1 MMVRNLLLGLAAMA
15 VVGSAG
21 AQTLTAKSPQRLVK
35 NSSKSVQSNKFSVR
49 PGVSSVGEKSKLW
62 VSPQKFSALPRVKAG
77 VGATTRDAETNK
89 VWFSYINSAD
99 INVANLGSGITS
111 YIFAN
116 LVPPMYAGGK
126 IDSVA
131 VMFCESSVIDNVKV
145 WFAPIEYDNDG
156 YVALPDPDDV
166 AYSFDI
172 DKSLIQDTIVIDN
185 GAYYRETRAKLPQE
199 YEVPEQGC
207 VMGYSF
213 TFTGDYNVDYPVVLM
228 GTDTNGGGFYYLD
241 TDLDGDGETD
251 GWVSMY
257 GTNMGNI
264 TLSALVDVTGL
275 PSSNVSM
282 VSFTET
288 TGRTNV
294 QTAITGIIAND
305 GFSPVESISYVLTL
319 NGGTPQEEQTITF
332 AQPIEGQSTGMAN
345 FPVTPTINGENM
357 VTVQITKVNGVDNI
371 STSATGSGV
380 VLGLSNPYAR
390 TSVVEGFA
398 GTWDGFTPIVYKGF
412 EKLAQDFGGGGIITL
427 AAHFYTT
434 DGTNVYVD
442 PMQCDDYVDVANTY
456 GADIPIAFYDRM
468 FTGDPYAG
476 IEYSNDGTH
485 YQYGATRSVQ
495 IIGAN
500 YPSEAE
506 LTLDASYA
514 NFAQT
519 SINADVTVNFAC
531 NRLTAPYAIA
541 FVLSEDGMTGTDNS
555 WMQANYFSTA
565 DYSDLA
571 QYVEAYNVPDMQDWF
586 NAAGSV
592 ATTYDDVIVAAWQP
606 VSGYS
611 NSISAP
617 ILVGV
622 PKQFSQTLDISAN
635 TLIQNKNNLE
645 LTALLINTNTGGIVN
660 AVQVPLG
667 TGTGIEG
674 VENAGSDA
682 VEVARYNANGVLL
695 DAPQK
700 GLNIIKY
707 SDGSVK
713 KVMVK

>member
-1 MMVRNLLLGLAAMA
+1 MIRKLLLAFVALAY
-15 VVGSAG
+15 VGG
-21 AQTLTAKSPQRLVK
+21 VCAQTLDVRPWQKIAKKSSDVAKSSSFKINGKVS
-35 NSSKSVQSNKFSVR
+35 NAVSKSKM
-49 PGVSSVGEKSKLW
+49 W
-62 VSPQKFSALPRVKAG
+62 VSPTSVSSASQVVSNIKRAPEDERV
-77 VGATTRDAETNK
+77 TT
-89 VWFSYINSAD
+89 WFSYLNSE
-99 INVANLGSGITS
+99 NVGIVSLNTS
-111 YIFAN
+111 NVTYTFAS
-116 LVPPMYAGGK
+116 LVPPTYAGGK

-131 VMFCESSVIDNVKV
+131 IVFTSKSLMENVKI
-145 WFAPIEYDNDG
+145 WFAPIEYDSDG
-156 YVALPDPDDV
+156 LVVLPENGIDGLGEGSYCFDVDPSLINDPD
-166 AYSFDI
+166 I
-172 DKSLIQDTIVIDN
+172 DGNSVTPYLTQL
-185 GAYYRETRAKLPQE
+185 ELPEE
-199 YEVPEQGC
+199 YEIPSTGC
-207 VMGYSF
+207 IMGYAF
-213 TFTGDYNVDYPVVLM
+213 TYSGTTNDIAFFTY
-228 GTDTNGGGFYYLD
+228 GTDEVGGGYLY
-241 TDLDGDGETD
+241 EPSN
-251 GWVSMY
+251 GWGALY
-257 GTNMGNI
+257 GTGYGNLTTSI
-264 TLSALVDVTGL
+264 LVDVTGL

-282 VSFTET
+282 RSFTET

-345 FPVTPTINGENM
+345 FPVTPTINGENT

-682 VEVARYNANGVLL
+682 VEVARYNVNGVLL